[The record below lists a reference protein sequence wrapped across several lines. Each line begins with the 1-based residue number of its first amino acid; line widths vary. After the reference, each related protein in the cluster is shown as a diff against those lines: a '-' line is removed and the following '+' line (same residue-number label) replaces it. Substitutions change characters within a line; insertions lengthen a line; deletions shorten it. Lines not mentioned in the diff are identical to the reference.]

1 MAKGA
6 KRLLYIAVVIGCF
19 FVFDTLMDYTAN
31 HYLPALFNCVLYPV
45 DIAGVIEYTVAFAI
59 LSFSYR
65 KGIEWLTTGTY
76 VTFIFSII
84 IILQKLAILA

>member
-6 KRLLYIAVVIGCF
+6 KRLLLIAVVIGCF
-19 FVFDTLMDYTAN
+19 FLFDTTMDYTAN
-31 HYLPALFNCVLYPV
+31 HYLPALFNCILYPI
-45 DIAGVIEYTVAFAI
+45 DYAGIIEYTVAFAI
-59 LSFSYR
+59 LTFSYK

-76 VTFIFSII
+76 ATFIFSII